1 MARMATQ
8 AAALN
13 GFDER
18 KAARVPLRLA
28 VVMKCDKHP
37 TQQVTLTDLTRFG
50 CQVATHRRVT
60 VGTFVTLDIPGYVD
74 VFGWVAW
81 THGSKLG
88 IDFAHAL
95 PPGVMAHIA
104 SLGS

>member
-1 MARMATQ
+1 MATQ

-13 GFDER
+13 GLDER
-18 KAARVPLRLA
+18 RATRVPLRLA
-28 VVMKCDKHP
+28 AVMRSDKHP
-37 TQQVTLTDLTRFG
+37 TQQVSVTDLTRYG

-81 THGSKLG
+81 THESKLG
-88 IDFAHAL
+88 IDFAHPL
-95 PPGVMAHIA
+95 PPAVMAHIA
-104 SLGS
+104 SLGA